1 MNRKTL
7 LTILGILLMIIIL
20 SLYLF
25 IPILT
30 PISMAIF
37 VISLLMKRGLNKLNN
52 GKANGER

>member
-52 GKANGER
+52 GSTD

>member
-30 PISMAIF
+30 PISMAII
-37 VISLLMKRGLNKLNN
+37 VISLLMKRGLKRTDYGSTK
-52 GKANGER
+52 GK

>member
-7 LTILGILLMIIIL
+7 LTILGILLIIIIL

-30 PISMAIF
+30 PISMAII
-37 VISLLMKRGLNKLNN
+37 VISLLMKRGLKRTDYGSTE
-52 GKANGER
+52 GK

>member
-37 VISLLMKRGLNKLNN
+37 VISLLMKRGYKLNN
-52 GKANGER
+52 NGSTDSK

>member
-37 VISLLMKRGLNKLNN
+37 VISLLMKRGLKHTDY
-52 GKANGER
+52 GRKTTDI

>member
-37 VISLLMKRGLNKLNN
+37 VISLLMKKGLKRTDYAV
-52 GKANGER
+52 KKD

>member
-30 PISMAIF
+30 PISMAII
-37 VISLLMKRGLNKLNN
+37 VISLLMKRGYKLNN
-52 GKANGER
+52 NGSTNR